1 MNKSTLDKL
10 KRKVRENELERKA
23 KPREKK
29 WRERRWNRF
38 D

>member
-23 KPREKK
+23 KVTKRKK
-29 WRERRWNRF
+29 MERKKVE
-38 D
+38 